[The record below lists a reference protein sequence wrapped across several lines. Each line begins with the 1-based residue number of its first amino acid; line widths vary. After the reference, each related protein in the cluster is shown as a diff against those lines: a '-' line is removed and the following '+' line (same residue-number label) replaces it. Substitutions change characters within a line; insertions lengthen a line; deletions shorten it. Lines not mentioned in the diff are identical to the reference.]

1 MGPLRPLP
9 HPDRSDPTTAPPPH
23 DPPRDLIKRPHDP
36 IQSMTVGM
44 DLDAL
49 AQKATGHDTWAVSRL
64 ISLFEDQRPGAAR
77 GRIAALRAVD
87 TACAATGRRAGRVL
101 GITGTPGSGKSTLLA
116 RAATQLLARDED
128 LSVAIVAVDPS
139 SEVSGGALLG
149 DRTRMHLPRTN
160 RVFFR
165 SQASANDLGGLGPS
179 TYQVVTLLQ
188 RLFDLVLVET
198 VGIGQSEADVR
209 HLADRVYLV
218 LQPLGGDEVQFL
230 KAGIIEHPDVF
241 VLNKSDQPAA
251 TTMYH
256 QLKGSLWLA
265 RPFEDEQP
273 PVLRVSALTG
283 TGMDDL
289 LDDMTTPPDR
299 GAPSVPAEAPDA
311 AADLAET
318 AAGGAPSNGSAAY
331 FFRRWVA
338 EEWGRHG
345 ERFVERALGGFDE
358 HVRACGGYDAA
369 TLDMEARAG
378 RAADDNDAPLS
389 LSPAWAT

>member
-1 MGPLRPLP
+1 M
-9 HPDRSDPTTAPPPH
+9 S
-23 DPPRDLIKRPHDP
+23 
-36 IQSMTVGM
+36 VGM

-49 AQKATGHDTWAVSRL
+49 AQKAAAHDTWAVSRL
-64 ISLFEDQRPGAAR
+64 ISLFEDQRSGAAR
-77 GRIAALRAVD
+77 GRIAALEAVD
-87 TACAATGRRAGRVL
+87 AACAGAGRGPGRVL

-116 RAATQLLARDED
+116 RAATQLLGRHDD

-209 HLADRVYLV
+209 HLAERVYLV

-265 RPFEDEQP
+265 RPFEEEQP

-283 TGMDDL
+283 TGIDDL
-289 LDDMTTPPDR
+289 LDDMANPHG
-299 GAPSVPAEAPDA
+299 GAGAGPEPAEAVGSSNPANDA
-311 AADLAET
+311 
-318 AAGGAPSNGSAAY
+318 AAY
-331 FFRRWVA
+331 FFRRWVN

-345 ERFVERALGGFDE
+345 ERFVERSLGGFDE
-358 HVRACGGYDAA
+358 HVRACGGYNAA
-369 TLDMEARAG
+369 TLDLEARAG
-378 RAADDNDAPLS
+378 RTVDQHGIPLG
-389 LSPAWAT
+389 LSPTWTT

>member
-1 MGPLRPLP
+1 M
-9 HPDRSDPTTAPPPH
+9 TAPI
-23 DPPRDLIKRPHDP
+23 D
-36 IQSMTVGM
+36 V
-44 DLDAL
+44 DAL
-49 AQKATGHDTWAVSRL
+49 AAQATTHHTWAVSRL

-77 GRIAALRAVD
+77 HRIAALASVDAACTAV
-87 TACAATGRRAGRVL
+87 GRSPGRVL

-116 RAATQLLARDED
+116 RTATELLARDD
-128 LSVAIVAVDPS
+128 QLSVAIVAVDPS

-265 RPFEDEQP
+265 RPFEEAQP

-283 TGMDDL
+283 MGIDDL
-289 LDDMTTPPDR
+289 LDDM
-299 GAPSVPAEAPDA
+299 A
-311 AADLAET
+311 AARSSAGQSDRSGG
-318 AAGGAPSNGSAAY
+318 AGGAAAY
-331 FFRRWVA
+331 FLRRWVN

-345 ERFVERALGGFDE
+345 ERFVQRALGGFDA
-358 HVRACGGYDAA
+358 HVQECGGYDAA
-369 TLDMEARAG
+369 ALDLEARADLDARAGLAVTWG
-378 RAADDNDAPLS
+378 R
-389 LSPAWAT
+389 

>member
-1 MGPLRPLP
+1 
-9 HPDRSDPTTAPPPH
+9 
-23 DPPRDLIKRPHDP
+23 
-36 IQSMTVGM
+36 M

-49 AQKATGHDTWAVSRL
+49 AQKAAVHDTWAVSRL
-64 ISLFEDQRPGAAR
+64 ISLFEDQRSGAAR
-77 GRIAALRAVD
+77 GRIAALEAVD
-87 TACAATGRRAGRVL
+87 TACAGAGRGPGRVL

-116 RAATQLLARDED
+116 RAATQLLARHDD

-179 TYQVVTLLQ
+179 TYQVVMLLQ

-209 HLADRVYLV
+209 HLAERVYLV

-265 RPFEDEQP
+265 RPFEEEQP

-289 LDDMTTPPDR
+289 LDDMANPRGGAGGSAPTEVGSTT
-299 GAPSVPAEAPDA
+299 EAGSTADA
-311 AADLAET
+311 A
-318 AAGGAPSNGSAAY
+318 GSSNPANDAAAY
-331 FFRRWVA
+331 FFRRWVN

-345 ERFVERALGGFDE
+345 ERFVERSLGGFDE

-369 TLDMEARAG
+369 TLDLEARAG
-378 RAADDNDAPLS
+378 RTVDDNGIPLG
-389 LSPAWAT
+389 LSPTWTT